1 MSLRPRPDLSV
12 PDDTARVARA
22 IFPEGNLVMQMRDRL
37 LDGGEALFRDDDFAD
52 LFPQVG
58 QPAAAP
64 ARLALVLVLQ
74 FMEALTDRQAADAV
88 RTRIDWKYLLGL
100 PLTDGGFHHTVLS
113 EFRTR
118 LLDHGAERR
127 LFEAVLEAALARDLV
142 QARGRQRTDSTHVLA
157 AVHSMTRIE
166 AVTETLRHALNDAA
180 SLAPEWLL
188 AHTAPEWVDRYGPR
202 ASDYRLPKSEAKRR
216 AYVEQVGTDG
226 AALLDAIRG
235 AGAPEELRE
244 LAAIE
249 ILRRVWIQN
258 FKVDGERVRWRESG
272 DIPPTALFVGSPY
285 DLDARYAKKRTTR
298 WTGYKVHLT
307 ETCDDERPNLIT
319 AVATTSASAS
329 DDSVTSSIHT
339 SLEAR
344 DLLPAIHIADTGFV
358 NAPLLVEAG
367 ERYDIDLI
375 GPTRGD
381 NQWQLKEGAGF
392 AARDFDFDWDRE
404 QATCPEQ
411 KISSSW
417 TPAVDRRK
425 NEVVKIKFAAS
436 DCGVCP
442 SRARC
447 TRSSPPRRTVTV
459 RHRAEHEAL
468 QSGRARE
475 RTAEFAAEY
484 ARRAGVEGTIAQG
497 TRSHGLRR
505 SRYVGLAKTHLQH
518 LMTATAMNVVRLLR
532 WLGGEVKAV
541 TRPSAFARLYLLSN
555 AA

>member
-1 MSLRPRPDLSV
+1 MTLTNLGVTPFRWLFRTLILVANSPGGEEPRAAYSVRRTDAHQIPRPAMSLRPRPDLSV

-298 WTGYKVHLT
+298 WTG
-307 ETCDDERPNLIT
+307 
-319 AVATTSASAS
+319 SAR
-329 DDSVTSSIHT
+329 
-339 SLEAR
+339 L
-344 DLLPAIHIADTGFV
+344 G
-358 NAPLLVEAG
+358 
-367 ERYDIDLI
+367 
-375 GPTRGD
+375 
-381 NQWQLKEGAGF
+381 GAGS
-392 AARDFDFDWDRE
+392 
-404 QATCPEQ
+404 T
-411 KISSSW
+411 
-417 TPAVDRRK
+417 
-425 NEVVKIKFAAS
+425 
-436 DCGVCP
+436 
-442 SRARC
+442 
-447 TRSSPPRRTVTV
+447 
-459 RHRAEHEAL
+459 
-468 QSGRARE
+468 
-475 RTAEFAAEY
+475 
-484 ARRAGVEGTIAQG
+484 
-497 TRSHGLRR
+497 
-505 SRYVGLAKTHLQH
+505 
-518 LMTATAMNVVRLLR
+518 
-532 WLGGEVKAV
+532 
-541 TRPSAFARLYLLSN
+541 
-555 AA
+555 